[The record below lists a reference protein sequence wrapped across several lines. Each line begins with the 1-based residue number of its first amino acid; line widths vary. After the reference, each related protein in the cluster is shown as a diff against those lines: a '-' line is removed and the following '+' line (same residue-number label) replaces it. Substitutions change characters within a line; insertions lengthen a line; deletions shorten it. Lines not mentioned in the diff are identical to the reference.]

1 MKEELSKVEQL
12 IRRHEG
18 VRRFAYRD
26 NSKLGLLTIGA
37 GRNIDSRGGL
47 GLSEGEISFLLE
59 NDIKRVERE
68 LKGAFGW
75 FEGLSGARRDAMIGI
90 GYNLGLTALRGFVR
104 ALDAMSEKDYSLASN
119 EFMDSRWSEQVG
131 NRAIELCA
139 MIETGEYQS
148 EF

>member
-1 MKEELSKVEQL
+1 VRKIEQL
-12 IRRHEG
+12 IRQHEG

-26 NSKLGLLTIGA
+26 SSKFGLLTIGA

-47 GLSEGEISFLLE
+47 GLSEGEISFLLG
-59 NDIKRVERE
+59 NDIKRVEGE
-68 LKGAFGW
+68 LRGAFRW
-75 FEGLSGARRDAMIGI
+75 FSELSGARRDATIGI
-90 GYNLGLTALRGFVR
+90 AFNLGLTSLRGFVR

-131 NRAIELCA
+131 NRAIELCE